1 MENWEIKSY
10 EVKRR
15 LIGLKDYLTVND
27 IVITTG
33 FSASSIRRAKESGQ
47 LKAYQPFPRGKIV
60 FRKDDVKSWIEGN
73 Q

>member
-27 IVITTG
+27 IVLTTG
-33 FSASSIRRAKESGQ
+33 FSASSIRRAKNSGQ
-47 LKAYQPFPRGKIV
+47 LKSHQPFPRGKIV

-73 Q
+73 